1 MPNDNTATIA
11 PGTNI
16 SFPNNGSTSNTSIT
30 RLSDST
36 FNLIEVGT
44 YLILFQVSITEPGQ
58 LVLTLNDV
66 ELDYTVVGR
75 TTGTTQLIE
84 ISLVT
89 TTIANSTLAVRN
101 PTNNTTAL
109 TITPLAGG
117 TNPVTSNLTIL
128 QIR

>member
-1 MPNDNTATIA
+1 MPNYNTATIA
-11 PGTNI
+11 PGTNV

-58 LVLTLNDV
+58 LALTLNDV

-75 TTGTTQLIE
+75 TTGTTQLIK
-84 ISLVT
+84 ISLIT
-89 TTIANSTLAVRN
+89 TTIEDSTLAVRN